1 MVRFDCIKDLHYS
14 DLDYCDK
21 YTTIYL
27 TTFFEDVMSHYREIE
42 CLDDTSLTDE
52 ERQDIEGELN
62 ELEITLKVQIIDSGY
77 TGFTFDW

>member
-1 MVRFDCIKDLHYS
+1 
-14 DLDYCDK
+14 
-21 YTTIYL
+21 
-27 TTFFEDVMSHYREIE
+27 MSHYREIE